1 MVALTIGKSTQNQ
14 IVKLYQGTKK
24 QAGLGAR
31 AIADTL
37 GVPRRQVMTVLE
49 EKGVAE
55 FSPGSYT

>member
-24 QAGLGAR
+24 NAGIGAR
-31 AIADTL
+31 AIADIL

-49 EKGVAE
+49 AKGLAE
-55 FSPGSYT
+55 FSAGSYT